1 VPLKGILPGVNILL
15 LNELREVASMS
26 PFPVNLLVPR
36 EYGSCPECILPALAA
51 LSRPFSSVN
60 RVAE

>member
-1 VPLKGILPGVNILL
+1 VNILL